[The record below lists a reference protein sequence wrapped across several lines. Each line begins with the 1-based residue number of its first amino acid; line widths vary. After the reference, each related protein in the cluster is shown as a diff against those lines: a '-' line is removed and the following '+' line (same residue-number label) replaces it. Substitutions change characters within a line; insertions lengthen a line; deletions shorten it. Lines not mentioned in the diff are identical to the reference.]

1 MAVFRFFF
9 LMIPLPPRSTRT
21 DTLFPYT
28 TLFRSA
34 HRAGNRHPGKPEPGH
49 VAGQGPGKI
58 RPRVNVQNKLQGGD
72 TMTTKRLTHP
82 LKALL
87 KGGLIALAL
96 GMTTTAHAWP
106 DRALK
111 MIVPFPAGG
120 INDTVGRL
128 TAGYLGDE
136 LGATIVVENR
146 AGAGGRSEESRVG
159 KECVRT
165 SRPRWRPDHHKI
177 NTQSSCK

>member
-1 MAVFRFFF
+1 
-9 LMIPLPPRSTRT
+9 
-21 DTLFPYT
+21 
-28 TLFRSA
+28 
-34 HRAGNRHPGKPEPGH
+34 
-49 VAGQGPGKI
+49 
-58 RPRVNVQNKLQGGD
+58 
-72 TMTTKRLTHP
+72 MTTKRLTHP

-128 TAGYLGDE
+128 TVGYLGDE

-146 AGAGGRSEESRVG
+146 AGAGGTIGTMADRKSGVEGKSGSTCRS
-159 KECVRT
+159 
-165 SRPRWRPDHHKI
+165 RWAPYH
-177 NTQSSCK
+177 